1 MQQVWR
7 IYLTILPWLYTF
19 NDDVIQVG
27 PEGILAFSS
36 SDSTDTGN
44 SSVGGVMTQ
53 TTATA
58 AATAGIEFASAVHN
72 KLLFA
77 LPDTAAITATAN
89 DADTAAS
96 TSSDAMIT
104 TDATTAA
111 AANDSTAI
119 VSAVANKSSVR
130 PVCENSAT
138 RRVAFEVS
146 THIFTYIYLSL
157 GTSTF

>member
-1 MQQVWR
+1 
-7 IYLTILPWLYTF
+7 
-19 NDDVIQVG
+19 VIQVG
-27 PEGILAFSS
+27 PEGILAFNS
-36 SDSTDTGN
+36 SDGTDTGN

-77 LPDTAAITATAN
+77 LPDTAAITAAVAS

-96 TSSDAMIT
+96 TNSDAMIT

-111 AANDSTAI
+111 AVTESTAI

-130 PVCENSAT
+130 PICENSAT
-138 RRVAFEVS
+138 RRVAFEVHTHTFTCMHYTLVMS
-146 THIFTYIYLSL
+146 TS
-157 GTSTF
+157 